1 MQTYS
6 ATSHTTQNR
15 SFTIEDDGDAFQLAL
30 FVGGAQVGGGYF
42 PEDAGGDPFALAIEI
57 GRAFEHGP
65 EGRSSP
71 TEGNPA
77 HGPAGPISTQA

>member
-42 PEDAGGDPFALAIEI
+42 PEDAGGDSFALALEM
-57 GRAFEHGP
+57 GRAFAPGCVQ
-65 EGRSSP
+65 
-71 TEGNPA
+71 
-77 HGPAGPISTQA
+77 IV

>member
-6 ATSHTTQNR
+6 ATSQTKKNR
-15 SFTIEDDGDAFQLAL
+15 YFTIEDDGDAFQLAL

-57 GRAFEHGP
+57 GRAFEHGR
-65 EGRSSP
+65 EARSSP
-71 TEGNPA
+71 NEGNPA
-77 HGPAGPISTQA
+77 HGPAGPIST

>member
-15 SFTIEDDGDAFQLAL
+15 SFTIDDDGDAFQLAL

-42 PEDAGGDPFALAIEI
+42 PEDAGVDAFAMALEM
-57 GRAFEHGP
+57 GRAFAPGCVQ
-65 EGRSSP
+65 
-71 TEGNPA
+71 
-77 HGPAGPISTQA
+77 IV